1 MCKKEIKTEEGLVR
15 KLRKI
20 RDKMNEEMQDMNFE
34 EIKEYLKQMREK
46 KSPQHTM

>member
-1 MCKKEIKTEEGLVR
+1 MSKKEIKTEEGLVR

-34 EIKEYLKQMREK
+34 EVKEYLKQMREK
-46 KSPQHTM
+46 KPSRHTM

>member
-1 MCKKEIKTEEGLVR
+1 MCKKEIKTEEGLVW

-34 EIKEYLKQMREK
+34 EVKEYLRGLLKT
-46 KSPQHTM
+46 PV

>member
-34 EIKEYLKQMREK
+34 EVKEYLKQMREK
-46 KSPQHTM
+46 KSPRHTM